1 MRDSML
7 GWLIHELG
15 EQNQR
20 FYVKDRFGIF
30 LTLGFIEWIKGE
42 LEVLVNSW
50 R

>member
-1 MRDSML
+1 ML

-15 EQNQR
+15 EQNKG
-20 FYVKDRFGIF
+20 FYVKVGFGI
-30 LTLGFIEWIKGE
+30 LDLGLHRMNKGE